1 MHLPFGSRHS
11 VSLLLCLSLA
21 LFVGLAPISTL
32 ATGKANGSVTVNLR
46 NSDIQALIDTVA
58 KATGKTFVVDPRV
71 QGTVTVIAA
80 EGMDAKALY
89 ALFLSILKVHGY
101 AAVGNG
107 KVVKIVPDANA
118 KEQAGIVLSGP
129 SSGGDAQATLVVK
142 LENVLATDLVPAL
155 RPLLPQSAHLAA
167 HPDSNTII
175 AADSAANL
183 NRLLKILRRVDTSS
197 ASTVDVIR
205 LQHANASELAR
216 VLIPAFGSGADGKRI
231 PGQSLTVVADERSNS
246 LLVSGNPKRRLELRT
261 LVAHLDTP
269 IHEDSDTEVIYL
281 RHAVAADLVP
291 ILSALGQKLGLSE
304 EEKSRNKKG
313 TDKGIQAPLFDIQA
327 DDNLNALIVHA
338 PPKRLRAVKSVIEQ
352 LDVRRSQV
360 LVEGIIA
367 EVSSTVSRELGVQWQ
382 TNLPKRGYYGGAN
395 LPGKAAGGLLQFP
408 GNPFTLAEGLTLGYL
423 RGGNINILLRAI
435 ANDGNSNVLSTP
447 TLMTL
452 DNEEAEIV
460 VGQNVPFV
468 TGQFT
473 NNTTT
478 PDNPFQTVRRQDV
491 GVLLKVKPQINA
503 GGSVRLDI
511 SQEIS
516 SIDTT
521 TQANASD
528 LITNKRSIKTS
539 VMVDDG
545 DVVVLGG
552 LLSDQQKRSVSKV
565 PLLGDIPILGK
576 LFRNTSTTSEKTN
589 LMIFLRPRIV
599 ANRADGQ
606 RLTHEKYNYL
616 KELQARDDGKLTHD
630 WPEYRPPSLPD
641 YRRLKD
647 GKAILKP
654 DYGPEQGR
662 DGSH

>member
-1 MHLPFGSRHS
+1 MNLPAMLRLSC
-11 VSLLLCLSLA
+11 LLLCLVILYPAISMA
-21 LFVGLAPISTL
+21 AETAPANPAEGL
-32 ATGKANGSVTVNLR
+32 TVNLR
-46 NSDIQALIDTVA
+46 DSDIHALIDTVA

-71 QGTVTVIAA
+71 QGKVTVISA
-80 EGMDAKALY
+80 GGLDGHGLY
-89 ALFLSILKVHGY
+89 QLFQSILKVQGY
-101 AAVGNG
+101 SAVPAG
-107 KVVKIVPDANA
+107 KIIKIIPDSSA
-118 KEQAGIVLSGP
+118 KEQAGSVLTGP
-129 SSGGDAQATLVVK
+129 AAGGDGVATLVYR
-142 LENVLATDLVPAL
+142 LENVLATDLVPVL
-155 RPLLPQSAHLAA
+155 RPLLPQAAHLAA

-175 AADSAANL
+175 AADSIANL
-183 NRLLKILRRVDTSS
+183 DRLLKILHRVDTSG
-197 ASTVDVIR
+197 ANTVEVIR

-216 VLIPAFGSGADGKRI
+216 VLIPAFGSGANGKRV
-231 PGQSLTVVADERSNS
+231 PGQALTVVADERSNS
-246 LLVSGNPKRRLELRT
+246 LLVSGNRKRRLELRT

-269 IHEDSDTEVIYL
+269 IHEESDTEVIYL
-281 RHAVAADLVP
+281 RYAVAADLVP

-313 TDKGIQAPLFDIQA
+313 ADKGIQAPLFDIQA

-382 TNLPKRGYYGGAN
+382 TNLPKKGYYGAAN
-395 LPGKAAGGLLQFP
+395 LPGAAAGGLLQFP
-408 GNPFTLAEGLTLGYL
+408 GSPFSLAEGLTLGYL

-435 ANDGNSNVLSTP
+435 SKDGNSNVLSTP

-460 VGQNVPFV
+460 VGKNVPFV

-478 PDNPFQTVRRQDV
+478 PDNPFQTVKRQDV

-516 SIDTT
+516 SIDTST
-521 TQANASD
+521 TAKASD
-528 LITNKRSIKTS
+528 LITNKRSLKTS
-539 VMVDDG
+539 VLVDDG
-545 DVVVLGG
+545 DIVVLGG

-565 PLLGDIPILGK
+565 PLLGDIPVLGQ
-576 LFRNTSTTSEKTN
+576 LFRNTATTSDKTN
-589 LMIFLRPRIV
+589 LMIFLRPRI
-599 ANRADGQ
+599 AASRNDGQ
-606 RLTHEKYNYL
+606 RLTHEKYHYL
-616 KELQARDDGKLTHD
+616 RDLQGGQTGQRGMD
-630 WPEYRPPSLPD
+630 WPGYRPPGLPD
-641 YRRLKD
+641 YQSLKS
-647 GKAILKP
+647 GKTILKP